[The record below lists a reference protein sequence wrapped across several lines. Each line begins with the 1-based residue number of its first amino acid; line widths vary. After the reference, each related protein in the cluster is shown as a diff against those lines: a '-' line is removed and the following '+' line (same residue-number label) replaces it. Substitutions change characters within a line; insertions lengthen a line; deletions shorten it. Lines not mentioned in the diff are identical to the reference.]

1 MPPKQPATEQSQPLP
16 ESSRQGIPF
25 AGVWLAAPEPV
36 GEQQATGTRVLGIV
50 AGPAAV
56 AGLRAND
63 LIVRI
68 DNVEVDTDRAYA
80 MIGAAMPGDR
90 LVLEVIRDNEPM
102 TMTMTIDPIERWL
115 PPSNFKSAV
124 PFTATGLSEPPVP
137 PDRVMPQI
145 LKAAPQI
152 EPIVTRID
160 RMFADLARDDTGYH
174 KLPLIRSAMLNPA
187 TMDRWRDDLA
197 ETLRPYELER
207 SAVVEVMC
215 NTLALECTP
224 TTQSS
229 TSGLVSL
236 QQFSEA
242 IDDANNQVRALFDA
256 ARIDRE
262 LAHADLHY
270 LMRTTAADRTLIGQ
284 PEAHRGIHAM
294 QISMRVDLAVLLDAA
309 GQIVIN
315 AEQLPEISG
324 ANRQPPA
331 ELEGIVEGSIVDYK
345 KIDGGYVVIGGADA
359 NRYDMNKLYAVID
372 AGGNDSYQWDDAVAL
387 ETQTIV
393 DLGGDDTY
401 HAKTGGPG
409 AGWLGVAVL
418 IDLAGSDQYASELG
432 GCGAGALGFGFLFD
446 DSGEDNYRC
455 AAWSAG
461 SAIYGGGALVDQ
473 GEQTDVYSSQVF
485 SQAVGGPRGMGILVD
500 AGGGDVYRANGSVK
514 SAYNTAGSFMAF
526 SQGVGV
532 GIRPYDFGGVG
543 VLLDFGGD
551 DRYDGGEFAQGG
563 GYLWGVGLLRDESGN
578 DLYYGDRYAQGFAAH
593 QAFGMLA
600 DISGDDIYW
609 AKSAA
614 TQGAAWDQSIA
625 VLFDAEG
632 DDVYRAYSLSQ
643 GAAAQQAHA
652 LLQDV
657 AGDDWYW
664 SSARDTQGA
673 AGGNNYHFRA
683 EDPIYSLGVLLDERG
698 EDRYSTGIDNG
709 ETLLRRRANS
719 ENGQGVAG
727 VVVDLP

>member
-1 MPPKQPATEQSQPLP
+1 
-16 ESSRQGIPF
+16 
-25 AGVWLAAPEPV
+25 
-36 GEQQATGTRVLGIV
+36 VLGIV

-68 DNVEVDTDRAYA
+68 NNDDVDTARAYA
-80 MIGAAMPGDR
+80 IIGAALPGDR

-102 TMTMTIDPIERWL
+102 TMTMTVDSIEHWL
-115 PPSNFKSAV
+115 PPSNFPSAV

-137 PDRVMPQI
+137 LVQTMPKI
-145 LKAAPQI
+145 LGVAPQV
-152 EPIVTRID
+152 EPIITRID
-160 RMFADLARDDTGYH
+160 GMFVDLARDDTGYH
-174 KLPLIRSAMLNPA
+174 KLPLIRAAMLDPTGMN
-187 TMDRWRDDLA
+187 RWRNDLA
-197 ETLRPYELER
+197 ETLRPFELER
-207 SAVVEVMC
+207 GAVVDVMC
-215 NTLALECTP
+215 DTLALVCLGHAQP
-224 TTQSS
+224 S
-229 TSGLVSL
+229 TSNPVSL
-236 QQFSEA
+236 QQFANA
-242 IDDANNQVRALFDA
+242 ISDANNQVRTLFHSA
-256 ARIDRE
+256 SIDRG

-294 QISMRVDLAVLLDAA
+294 QLTMRVDLAVLLDTARR
-309 GQIVIN
+309 IVTN
-315 AEQLPEISG
+315 TAQLPEISG

-331 ELEGIVEGSIVDYK
+331 ELAGIVEGSIVDYI
-345 KIDGGYVVIGGADA
+345 KIDDSYAVIGGAEA

-372 AGGNDSYQWDDAVAL
+372 AGGNDSYQWGDAVSL
-387 ETQTIV
+387 ETQTII
-393 DLGGDDTY
+393 DLDGDDTY
-401 HAKTGGPG
+401 RAKAGGPG

-418 IDLAGSDQYASELG
+418 IDRAGNDQYSSKLG
-432 GCGAGALGFGFLFD
+432 GCGAGVLGFGFLFD
-446 DSGEDNYRC
+446 DSGNDTYRC
-455 AAWSAG
+455 AAWSSG

-473 GEQTDVYSSQVF
+473 GEQTDVYASQVF
-485 SQAVGGPRGMGILVD
+485 SQAVGGPRGMGILID
-500 AGGGDVYRANGSVK
+500 AGGGDVYRANGAAR
-514 SAYNTAGSFMAF
+514 SAYNTPGSFMAF

-563 GYLWGVGLLRDESGN
+563 GYLWGVGILRDESGN

-593 QAFGMLA
+593 QAFGMLT

-632 DDVYRAYSLSQ
+632 DDVYRAHSLSQ
-643 GAAAQQAHA
+643 GAAAQQSHA
-652 LLQDV
+652 LLHDV

-673 AGGNNYHFRA
+673 AGGNNYHFLA

-698 EDRYSTGIDNG
+698 EDRYSTGVDNG

-719 ENGQGVAG
+719 KNGRGVAG
-727 VVVDLP
+727 LVVDLP